1 MIRFQPDT
9 WRDALW
15 RPIAMAAPDAGTYVE
30 VIAPDLRFALLLVLL
45 VFGLAIFRRAWQPAM
60 AMWRLLALLGLL
72 FAVWLYTSGNG
83 RYFIAGL
90 MLVGVACLSVIHRW
104 PCTKGLK
111 LTLAFALCGLQ
122 AYVVYLAGPFEG
134 AAFAPWR
141 EAPVFPLVLP
151 PSMTKEPATY
161 VTLSTNTYSLIAPR
175 VHPDSRWLNLANR
188 QANLDSD
195 ADGLRI
201 KEILSGSNRIRA
213 LLAGVKGML
222 SPEGRLS
229 QEFIET
235 MNERLSPLR
244 LAFDSS
250 ACSYITFADASRLNV
265 LGAQSKQA
273 EGVVVPGF
281 LLCQLTYKDQL
292 PSTHEQASFPPE
304 VDQVMAVM
312 DHQCHRFFDSRVG
325 GKYRVPHGTMVH
337 YADAD
342 MKLFVFD
349 DHRVEYRYW
358 RSLMA
363 QPLGHVDEVLG
374 PEFTFDCDNIRGRS
388 GLPWERRY

>member
-1 MIRFQPDT
+1 MIRFQPDS

-30 VIAPDLRFALLLVLL
+30 VIAPDLRFALLLLLL
-45 VFGLAIFRRAWQPAM
+45 VLGFAIFRRTWQPAM
-60 AMWRLLALLGLL
+60 VMWRLLALLGLL

-104 PCTKGLK
+104 PCTKSLK
-111 LTLAFALCGLQ
+111 LMLAFALCGLQ

-141 EAPVFPLVLP
+141 EAPAFPLVLP
-151 PSMTKEPATY
+151 PSMTDEPATY
-161 VTLSTNTYSLIAPR
+161 VTLSTNAYSLIAPR
-175 VHPDSRWLNLANR
+175 VHPDSRWVNLAIR
-188 QANLDSD
+188 QAGLDSD
-195 ADGLRI
+195 TDGFRI
-201 KEILSGSNRIRA
+201 KEILSGSKRIRA
-213 LLAGVKGML
+213 LLAGVSGML
-222 SPEGRLS
+222 SAEGRLS
-229 QEFIET
+229 QEFINT
-235 MNERLSPLR
+235 MNERLSPLH

-250 ACSYITFADASRLNV
+250 ACSYITFTDASRLNV
-265 LGAQSKQA
+265 LGAQSERA

-281 LLCQLTYKDQL
+281 MLCKLTYVERVQHT
-292 PSTHEQASFPPE
+292 PERASFPPE

-312 DHQCHRFFDSRVG
+312 DRQCHRFFDSRVG

-349 DHRVEYRYW
+349 DRRVQYRYW

-363 QPLGHVDEVLG
+363 QPLGSVDQVLRSD
-374 PEFTFDCDNIRGRS
+374 FTFDCGNIRGRS

>member
-9 WRDALW
+9 WRDAIW

-30 VIAPDLRFALLLVLL
+30 VIAPDLRFAVLVVL
-45 VFGLAIFRRAWQPAM
+45 VVLGLSIFRRAWQPPM

-83 RYFIAGL
+83 RYFISGL
-90 MLVGVACLSVIHRW
+90 ILVGVACLSVIHRW
-104 PCTKGLK
+104 PCTKSLK
-111 LTLAFALCGLQ
+111 LMMAFALCGLQ

-141 EAPVFPLVLP
+141 EAPAFPLVLP
-151 PSMTKEPATY
+151 ASMTDEPATY

-175 VHPDSRWLNLANR
+175 VHPSSRWLNLAIR
-188 QANLDSD
+188 QADLDSD

-201 KEILSGSNRIRA
+201 KDILSGSKRIRA

-222 SPEGRLS
+222 SAEGRLS
-229 QEFIET
+229 QEFIDT
-235 MNERLSPLR
+235 MNDRLSPFHLV
-244 LAFDSS
+244 FDSS
-250 ACSYITFADASRLNV
+250 ACSYITFTDTSRLNV

-281 LLCQLTYKDQL
+281 MLCSLTYMERV
-292 PSTHEQASFPPE
+292 PHVPERTSFPPE

-312 DHQCHRFFDSRVG
+312 DRQCHRFFDSRLG
-325 GKYRVPHGTMVH
+325 GKYRVPHGTMIH

-342 MKLFVFD
+342 MKLFVFE

-363 QPLGHVDEVLG
+363 QSLGQVDEVLRPG
-374 PEFTFDCDNIRGRS
+374 FTFDCNNIRGRS